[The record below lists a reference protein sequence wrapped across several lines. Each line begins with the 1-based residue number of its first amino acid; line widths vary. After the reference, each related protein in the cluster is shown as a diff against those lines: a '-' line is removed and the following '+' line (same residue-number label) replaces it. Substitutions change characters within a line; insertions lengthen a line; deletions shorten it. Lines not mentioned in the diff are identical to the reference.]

1 MRVAL
6 IVPGFSK
13 SGDDWAIPALLNL
26 ARVLAESH
34 ELHVF
39 SQRYPREGLYEFD
52 GVIHHALGGGQ
63 RYGLGSVRIWLQT
76 SWAIVRQH
84 RRKPFDILHAYWA
97 DEAGFAAVVAGGW
110 IGCPVIVSL
119 GGGELSR
126 MPHLDYGAQRFLS
139 RRLTTRYALM
149 RAALVTAG
157 SSYQLDLGRAYQLP
171 ESKLR
176 YAPLGVDISRFQP
189 RGVASEEL
197 IDGTPGPNQGGCAP
211 ELQSTPTL
219 TQAASLIPVKNQALL
234 LQVLQQIRQQ
244 LPQIKLNL
252 AGSGACRPRLEMLAN
267 RLEVCQN
274 IRWYGQVSYLSMA
287 PFYRRSHLY
296 LQTSHHESQGMAA
309 LEAMAC
315 EIPVIGTPVG
325 IVRDVACR
333 PVTTTVEDLAAQ
345 AIEILSDQTTY
356 RELRRRARQT
366 VETEFSL
373 GLAAKR
379 FSELYSEAIVFDER
393 GS

>member
-6 IVPGFSK
+6 IVPGFSE
-13 SGDDWAIPALLNL
+13 SADDWAIPALLNL

-39 SQRYPREGLYEFD
+39 SQRYPGEGLYEFD

-63 RYGLGSVRIWLQT
+63 RYGLDSVRIWLQ
-76 SWAIVRQH
+76 SSQAIVRQH
-84 RRKPFDILHAYWA
+84 RQRPFDILHAYWA

-126 MPHLDYGAQRFLS
+126 LPHLDYGAQRFLS
-139 RRLTTRYALM
+139 RRLTTRYALT
-149 RAALVTAG
+149 RAAVVTAG
-157 SSYQLDLGRAYQLP
+157 SSYQLNLGRAYQLP

-176 YAPLGVDISRFQP
+176 YAPLGVDIIRFQP
-189 RGVASEEL
+189 PGGACEEFA
-197 IDGTPGPNQGGCAP
+197 DG
-211 ELQSTPTL
+211 TPTL

-234 LQVLQQIRQQ
+234 LHVLQRVKKQ

-252 AGSGACRPRLEMLAN
+252 AGSGACRPRLEQLAN
-267 RLEVCQN
+267 RLEVGHN
-274 IRWYGQVSYLSMA
+274 IRWHGQVSYSSMA
-287 PFYRRSHLY
+287 PFYRQSHLY
-296 LQTSHHESQGMAA
+296 LQTSHHESQGMAV

-315 EIPVIGTPVG
+315 GVPVIGTPVG

-333 PVTTTVEDLAAQ
+333 PMTTTVEGLAAQ
-345 AIEILSDQTTY
+345 AVEILSDQTTY

-366 VETEFSL
+366 VEAEFSV

-379 FSELYSEAIVFDER
+379 FSEIYSEAIIFDE
-393 GS
+393 